1 MPSKFLASLIVLPT
15 GHQGS
20 CKIFGTIR
28 RAVRPLQD
36 IKHLFNKQLL
46 FVALYVYIHPQY
58 VSEGSQYLF
67 RDILIFFYF
76 VYSAGPNY
84 PCYKIKNYPNKA

>member
-28 RAVRPLQD
+28 RAVRPLRD

-67 RDILIFFYF
+67 RDILIFFLCVF
-76 VYSAGPNY
+76 SGS
-84 PCYKIKNYPNKA
+84 KLSML

>member
-28 RAVRPLQD
+28 RAVRPLKD
-36 IKHLFNKQLL
+36 IKHLFNKQLQ

-58 VSEGSQYLF
+58 VSEGSQCLF
-67 RDILIFFYF
+67 RDILFFF
-76 VYSAGPNY
+76 LCVFSGS
-84 PCYKIKNYPNKA
+84 KLSML

>member
-1 MPSKFLASLIVLPT
+1 MPAKFLASLIVLPT

-67 RDILIFFYF
+67 RDILIFFLLCVF
-76 VYSAGPNY
+76 SGS
-84 PCYKIKNYPNKA
+84 KLSML